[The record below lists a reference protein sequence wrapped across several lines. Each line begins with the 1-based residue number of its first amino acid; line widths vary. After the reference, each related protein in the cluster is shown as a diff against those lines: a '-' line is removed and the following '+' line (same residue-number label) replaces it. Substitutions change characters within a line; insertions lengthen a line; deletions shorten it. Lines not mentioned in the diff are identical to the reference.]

1 LVKNKERLCKGLLPS
16 NGCNLAL
23 ESDVHGDDIAQ
34 GAYYEYQS
42 QSGFV
47 RSDIGKISG
56 NTIQRMLEINTHFV
70 YLVKNKE
77 RLCKGLLPSNGCNLA
92 LFKFK

>member
-1 LVKNKERLCKGLLPS
+1 LFENNLLFQL
-16 NGCNLAL
+16 GYGYDL

-56 NTIQRMLEINTHFV
+56 NTIQRMLAKDILNRSILTP
-70 YLVKNKE
+70 K
-77 RLCKGLLPSNGCNLA
+77 
-92 LFKFK
+92 